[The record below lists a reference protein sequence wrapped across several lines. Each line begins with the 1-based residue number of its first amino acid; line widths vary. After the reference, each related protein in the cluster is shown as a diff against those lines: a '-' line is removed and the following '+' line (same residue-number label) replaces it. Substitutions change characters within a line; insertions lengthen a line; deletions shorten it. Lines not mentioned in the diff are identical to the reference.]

1 MPIIRRKIYDG
12 KHLRYVGGFHG
23 GNNRTID
30 IIYIVAKV
38 FWMTFIVG
46 ALGYFVSSSLCK
58 VMLLVVFATIR
69 NQDILRSNEAAVLT
83 HR

>member
-23 GNNRTID
+23 GNNHTID

-46 ALGYFVSSSLCK
+46 ALGYCVSSNLSK
-58 VMLLVVFATIR
+58 VMLLVLFAVLK
-69 NQDILRSNEAAVLT
+69 NQDIFRLNEAAVLT